1 VRFSANVQ
9 AKQRDERHEPAS
21 LRMADATRP
30 RIQLLRALTYEIC
43 AIDDEARVLDSGSGA
58 LRRIRDVECVRQ
70 GEVRKVG
77 EVFQWK
83 DAQIENVCQSA

>member
-1 VRFSANVQ
+1 MRFIANVQ

-21 LRMADATRP
+21 LRRADAAA

-77 EVFQWK
+77 AVFQWK
-83 DAQIENVCQSA
+83 RCAN